1 LSGPDG
7 VVLFADCDI
16 GFLMFSLR
24 LKSKSFARMQNLMH
38 ALSIRKNS
46 KDVQKYMGREST
58 DEFNEIHDK

>member
-7 VVLFADCDI
+7 VVLFADFDI

-24 LKSKSFARMQNLMH
+24 LKSKSFARIQILTP
-38 ALSIRKNS
+38 AVSIRKNL
-46 KDVQKYMGREST
+46 KDAQKYMGREST